1 VNSRTSSEKLRSILQ
16 QAARLIYLK
25 GFDGTSMQDIADA
38 CSMTKAGLY
47 HHIATKEAML
57 LAIMHYGMDLFE
69 ERVLGPVKDITDPLA
84 RLKATLA
91 NNVRLVTLDST
102 KEVTIILHEHST
114 LTGDAKQEINA
125 RKKQYVQFLERTIE
139 EAIAKGQ
146 IRKVDST
153 LAAFSFLGSVLW
165 TYKWYRSDGALSPQ
179 QLADGIGDLFFHG
192 LMP

>member
-1 VNSRTSSEKLRSILQ
+1 MRTSGEKLRSILQ

-38 CSMTKAGLY
+38 CGMTKAGLY

-69 ERVLGPVKDITDPLA
+69 ERVMGPVKDIADPLA
-84 RLKATLA
+84 RLKATMA
-91 NNVRLVTLDST
+91 NNVRLVTHDST

-114 LTGDAKQEINA
+114 LTGDAKQEING
-125 RKKQYVQFLERTIE
+125 RKKLYVQFLERTFQ
-139 EAIAKGQ
+139 EAMAQGQ
-146 IRKVDST
+146 IRKVDAT
-153 LAAFSFLGSVLW
+153 LASFSFLGTVLW

-179 QLADGIGDLFFHG
+179 QLADGIGDLFFNG

>member
-1 VNSRTSSEKLRSILQ
+1 LRTSGEKLRSILQ

-38 CSMTKAGLY
+38 CGMTKAGLY

-69 ERVLGPVKDITDPLA
+69 ERVMGPVKDIADPLA
-84 RLKATLA
+84 RLKATMA
-91 NNVRLVTLDST
+91 NNVRLVTHDST

-114 LTGDAKQEINA
+114 LTGDAKQAINA
-125 RKKQYVQFLERTIE
+125 RKKQYVQFLERSFE
-139 EAIAKGQ
+139 EAMAKGQ
-146 IRKVDST
+146 IRKVDAT
-153 LAAFSFLGSVLW
+153 LASFSFLGTVLW

-179 QLADGIGDLFFHG
+179 QLADGIGDLFFNG

>member
-1 VNSRTSSEKLRSILQ
+1 VNSRVSSPKLRSILQ
-16 QAARLIYLK
+16 QAAKLIYLK
-25 GFDGTSMQDIADA
+25 GYEGTSMQDIADA

-47 HHIATKEAML
+47 HHIATKEAL
-57 LAIMHYGMDLFE
+57 LLSIMHFGMDLFE
-69 ERVLGPVKDITDPLA
+69 ELVLDPVQDITDPLA
-84 RLKATLA
+84 RLKQTMAR
-91 NNVRLVTLDST
+91 NVELVTNDTT

-146 IRKVDST
+146 IRKVDAT

-179 QLADGIGDLFFHG
+179 QLADGIGDLYFHG

>member
-1 VNSRTSSEKLRSILQ
+1 MNSWTSSEKLRSILQ
-16 QAARLIYLK
+16 QAARLIYLT

-69 ERVLGPVKDITDPLA
+69 ERVLQPVKDISDPLA

-91 NNVRLVTLDST
+91 NNVQLVTHDST

-114 LTGDAKQEINA
+114 LTGDAKHEINA

-146 IRKVDST
+146 IRKVDAT

-179 QLADGIGDLFFHG
+179 QLADGIGDLYFHG